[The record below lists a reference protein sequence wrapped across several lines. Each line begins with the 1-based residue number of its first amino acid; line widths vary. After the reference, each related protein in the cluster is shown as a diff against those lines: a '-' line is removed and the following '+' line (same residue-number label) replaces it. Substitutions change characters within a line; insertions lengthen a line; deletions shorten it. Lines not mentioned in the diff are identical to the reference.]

1 MKTHIKH
8 FRISRLWISCA
19 GGIAA
24 LLLLGCEEF
33 VAVDVPDS
41 QLGGTA
47 VFEDAA
53 TADAAMVSIY
63 STLQSRAL
71 VTGETG
77 GISILM
83 GCYADELVSYSN
95 WGLAEEA
102 FYQNSLKASD
112 AGVATLWN
120 EGYSVIYSANAIIEG
135 LAGPSAVPQADKD
148 RITGEALLVR
158 AYMHSYLTSLFGA
171 VPYVT
176 DTDYRVNTSIA
187 RNTQSEVYGL
197 LLADLQRAHDLLPEV
212 YHTAD
217 RSRPN
222 KAVAAALLARAYL
235 YNGQWQAASDAAS
248 EVINATA
255 MYGIESNPEDV
266 FLKEST
272 STLWQLLPRSEG
284 MPTFEALNFFFETGP
299 PPSRALSPLLVAAFE
314 PGDLR
319 RDHWIGEVTDGTSTW
334 YYANKYR
341 QHDFGSV
348 STEYSIQLRLEEQLL
363 IRAEARARA
372 GDLIGATED
381 LDVLRLRAGL
391 NPTAAATAEQLVA
404 AVLQERRVELF
415 TEMGHRFFDLAR
427 TGQAGTVLAIKPGW
441 DVNDLLLPLPE
452 RELTLNPNLLPQNP
466 GY

>member
-1 MKTHIKH
+1 MKIPIKYSKMSG
-8 FRISRLWISCA
+8 FWTACA
-19 GGIAA
+19 SVIAA

-33 VAVDVPDS
+33 VTVDVPDS
-41 QLGGTA
+41 QLAGAA

-102 FYQNSLKASD
+102 FYQNSLQASD

-135 LAGPSAVPQADKD
+135 LAGSSAVPQADKD

-158 AYMHSYLTSLFGA
+158 TYVHNYLTSLFGA

-176 DTDYRVNTSIA
+176 STDYRVNTAIA
-187 RNTQSEVYGL
+187 RSAQNEVYGL
-197 LLADLQRAHDLLPEV
+197 LLTDLQRAHDLLPEA
-212 YHTAD
+212 YYTAD

-222 KAVAAALLARAYL
+222 KAVAAALLARIYL
-235 YNGQWQAASDAAS
+235 YSGQWQAASDAAS
-248 EVINATA
+248 EVLNATA
-255 MYGIESNPEDV
+255 MYNIESNPEDV
-266 FLKEST
+266 FDKESA

-284 MPTFEALNFFFETGP
+284 MPTFEALNFFFEAGP

-319 RDHWIGEVTDGTSTW
+319 RDHWVGEVTDGTSTW

-372 GDLIGATED
+372 GDLIGAKED
-381 LDVLRLRAGL
+381 LDILRLRAGL
-391 NPTAAATAEQLVA
+391 SPTTAATADELVA

-415 TEMGHRFFDLAR
+415 TEMGHRIFDLVR
-427 TGQAGTVLAIKPGW
+427 TGQAGTVLNNKPGW
-441 DVNDLLLPLPE
+441 DANDILLPLPE